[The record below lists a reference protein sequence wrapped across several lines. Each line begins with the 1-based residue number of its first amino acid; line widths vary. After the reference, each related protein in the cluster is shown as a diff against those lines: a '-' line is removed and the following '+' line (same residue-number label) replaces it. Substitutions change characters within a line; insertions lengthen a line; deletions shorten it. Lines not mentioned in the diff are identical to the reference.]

1 MRIRRPF
8 PLALAVVVV
17 AAAVTVA
24 VQLRK
29 NAPPEPARLLP
40 GADAFVYVNLGWVRK
55 LNPESGVPA
64 VYHDP
69 EYQHFIE
76 QTGFEFERDLDA
88 AAFAVHYPV
97 NWPGGGTGSAAPEP
111 RFSEV
116 FVGKF
121 DGGKLG
127 LYLKEH
133 AQAVEN
139 YQSVDIFTIP
149 LEGRSFRVAI
159 LGVDAVACSNHD
171 DAAVIR
177 GMVDRSRRLASPF
190 GGPALLRRYYKRVQF
205 DSPAWLVAH
214 VQPAA
219 PGFGGWGD
227 VFSKPAD
234 LVISAGYNPLHLP
247 LHTGAL
253 HLRAEALTG
262 SADDAL
268 AITDKLK
275 TYLTIF
281 HAAEGSA
288 GGSGTDADVK
298 ALFDSLQVRQEGD
311 RATLNA
317 AIPQGFL
324 KKLVSEPAGMP
335 TKPPPQPSSSS
346 AQH

>member
-1 MRIRRPF
+1 
-8 PLALAVVVV
+8 
-17 AAAVTVA
+17 
-24 VQLRK
+24 
-29 NAPPEPARLLP
+29 
-40 GADAFVYVNLGWVRK
+40 
-55 LNPESGVPA
+55 
-64 VYHDP
+64 
-69 EYQHFIE
+69 
-76 QTGFEFERDLDA
+76 
-88 AAFAVHYPV
+88 
-97 NWPGGGTGSAAPEP
+97 
-111 RFSEV
+111 
-116 FVGKF
+116 
-121 DGGKLG
+121 
-127 LYLKEH
+127 
-133 AQAVEN
+133 
-139 YQSVDIFTIP
+139 
-149 LEGRSFRVAI
+149 
-159 LGVDAVACSNHD
+159 
-171 DAAVIR
+171 VIR

-262 SADDAL
+262 SPDDAL

-275 TYLTIF
+275 TYLTVF
-281 HAAEGSA
+281 HAAEGAA

-324 KKLVSEPAGMP
+324 KKLVSEPAGMS
-335 TKPPPQPSSSS
+335 TKPPPQPTSSS

>member
-1 MRIRRPF
+1 
-8 PLALAVVVV
+8 
-17 AAAVTVA
+17 
-24 VQLRK
+24 
-29 NAPPEPARLLP
+29 
-40 GADAFVYVNLGWVRK
+40 
-55 LNPESGVPA
+55 
-64 VYHDP
+64 
-69 EYQHFIE
+69 
-76 QTGFEFERDLDA
+76 
-88 AAFAVHYPV
+88 
-97 NWPGGGTGSAAPEP
+97 
-111 RFSEV
+111 
-116 FVGKF
+116 
-121 DGGKLG
+121 
-127 LYLKEH
+127 
-133 AQAVEN
+133 
-139 YQSVDIFTIP
+139 
-149 LEGRSFRVAI
+149 
-159 LGVDAVACSNHD
+159 
-171 DAAVIR
+171 
-177 GMVDRSRRLASPF
+177 
-190 GGPALLRRYYKRVQF
+190 LLRRYYKRVQF

-324 KKLVSEPAGMP
+324 KKLVSEPAAMP
-335 TKPPPQPSSSS
+335 TKPPPQPTSSS